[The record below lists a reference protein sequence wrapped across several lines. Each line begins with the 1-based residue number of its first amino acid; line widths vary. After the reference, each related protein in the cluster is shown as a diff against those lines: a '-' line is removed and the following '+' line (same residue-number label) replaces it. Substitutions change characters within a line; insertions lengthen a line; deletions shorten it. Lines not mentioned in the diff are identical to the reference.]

1 MSSTLSLTKEIPLL
15 REACLIGGKWV
26 SGDES
31 NSISVNNPATGEI
44 IGRVPRFGRT
54 ETADAID
61 AAQAAFAVWSK
72 MTAVERCNL
81 MLRWADVIT
90 DNQKEL
96 AELLTIEMGK
106 PLAEA
111 TGEVAITANYIRFF
125 AEEGKRVYGDVIPS
139 PWKDRRIMV
148 TKEPVGVVG
157 AITPWNFPSSML
169 GRKLAAALGSG
180 CTVVAKPASQTPY
193 SALILGELAEKAG
206 IPAGVINIITGSA
219 AQIADE
225 LCENEK
231 VRKITFTGSTPVGKQ
246 LASKALANMK
256 KVSMELG
263 GNAPFIVFDSADL
276 DKAVEGAIA
285 SKFRNS
291 GQTCVCANRI
301 YAQAGIYEEFSAKLK
316 AAIEDQLRVGD
327 GLKPDVNQGPLIDG
341 GAVAKVEELIAD
353 AIEKG
358 GTVVTGGKLDAQGGT
373 FFEPTLLLNAT
384 PDMKVAK
391 EETFGPFAPV
401 FKFESEEDVIA
412 MANDT
417 EYGLA
422 CYFYTQDLGQTF
434 RVMEA
439 LEYGLVGVNEG
450 VITTEYAPFGGYKDS
465 GMGNE
470 GSKYGI
476 DDYINIKYSC
486 IGGLGL

>member
-1 MSSTLSLTKEIPLL
+1 MSSTLTAANKVPLL
-15 REACLIGGKWV
+15 REACLIGGTWL
-26 SGDES
+26 SGDEQ
-31 NSISVNNPATGEI
+31 NSIAVTNPATGEI
-44 IGRVPRFGRT
+44 IGRVPRFGRA
-54 ETADAID
+54 ETAQAID
-61 AAQAAFAVWSK
+61 AASKAFQSWSK

-81 MLRWADVIT
+81 MHSWADLIIENQT
-90 DNQKEL
+90 DL
-96 AELLTIEMGK
+96 AKLLTIEMGK

-111 TGEVAITANYIRFF
+111 AGEVTITANYIRFF

-139 PWKDRRIMV
+139 PWQGRRIFV
-148 TKEPVGVVG
+148 TKEPIGVVG

-193 SALILGELAEKAG
+193 SALVLGKLAEDAG
-206 IPAGVINIITGSA
+206 IPAGVINIITGTA
-219 AQIADE
+219 AEIADE
-225 LCENEK
+225 LCENDK

-263 GNAPFIVFDSADL
+263 GNAPFIVFDTANI

-301 YAQAGIYEEFSAKLK
+301 YVQSGVYEEFSAKLK
-316 AAIEDQLRVGD
+316 VAIEVQLRVGN
-327 GLKPDVNQGPLIDG
+327 GLKAGVTQGPLIDSN
-341 GAVAKVEELIAD
+341 AVAKVEELISD
-353 AIEKG
+353 AVEKG
-358 GTVVTGGKLDAQGGT
+358 GTVVTGGKRDAQGGT

-401 FKFESEEDVIA
+401 FKFESEEEAIN

-434 RVMEA
+434 RVMDA

-486 IGGLGL
+486 IGGLSL

>member
-44 IGRVPRFGRT
+44 IGRVPRFGRS
-54 ETADAID
+54 ETVEAID

-90 DNQKEL
+90 ENQKEL

-231 VRKITFTGSTPVGKQ
+231 VRKITFTGSTPIGKQ

-327 GLKPDVNQGPLIDG
+327 GLKPGVNQGPLIDG

-353 AIEKG
+353 AVEKG
-358 GTVVTGGKLDAQGGT
+358 GTVITGGKLDAQGGT

>member
-1 MSSTLSLTKEIPLL
+1 MSSTVSPTKDIPLL

-26 SGDES
+26 RGDEN
-31 NSISVNNPATGEI
+31 NSISVNNPATGAI
-44 IGRVPRFGRT
+44 IGQVPRFGRP
-54 ETADAID
+54 ETAEAIN
-61 AAQAAFAVWSK
+61 AAHTAFKVWSK

-81 MLRWADVIT
+81 MLGWADLISE
-90 DNQKEL
+90 NQKEL
-96 AELLTIEMGK
+96 ARLLTIEMGK
-106 PLAEA
+106 PLAESM
-111 TGEVAITANYIRFF
+111 GEVAITGNYIRFF

-148 TKEPVGVVG
+148 TKEPLGVVG

-193 SALILGELAEKAG
+193 SALILGELAEEAG

-225 LCENEK
+225 MCENEK

-263 GNAPFIVFDSADL
+263 GNAPFIVFDSADI

-301 YAQAGIYEEFSAKLK
+301 YAQAGIYDEFSAKLK
-316 AAIEDQLRVGD
+316 AAIEEQLRVGD
-327 GLKPDVNQGPLIDG
+327 GLDADVNQGPLIDEH
-341 GAVAKVEELIAD
+341 AVAKVEELITD
-353 AIEKG
+353 AVEKG
-358 GTVVTGGKLDAQGGT
+358 GTVVAGGKRNAQGGS

-401 FKFESEEDVIA
+401 FKFESEDDAIR

-422 CYFYTQDLGQTF
+422 CYFYSQDLGQTF

>member
-1 MSSTLSLTKEIPLL
+1 MSSTLSPVKEIPLL
-15 REACLIGGKWV
+15 REACLIGGKWI

-31 NSISVNNPATGEI
+31 NSIQVNNPATGEI
-44 IGRVPRFGRT
+44 IGRVPRFGRL
-54 ETADAID
+54 ETANAID
-61 AAQAAFAVWSK
+61 AASVAFQLWSK

-81 MLRWADVIT
+81 MLSWANLIDE
-90 DNQKEL
+90 NQKDL
-96 AELLTIEMGK
+96 ATLLTIEMGK

-111 TGEVAITANYIRFF
+111 MGEVGITANYIRFF

-139 PWKDRRIMV
+139 PWKGKRIFV

-180 CTVVAKPASQTPY
+180 CTVIAKPASQTPY

-225 LCENEK
+225 MCENEK
-231 VRKITFTGSTPVGKQ
+231 VKKITFTGSTPVGKQ

-263 GNAPFIVFDSADL
+263 GNAPFIVFDSADI

-301 YAQAGIYEEFSAKLK
+301 YAQADIYDEFSAKLK
-316 AAIEDQLRVGD
+316 VAIEAQLRVGN
-327 GLKPDVNQGPLIDG
+327 GLAPGINQGPLIDER
-341 GAVAKVEELIAD
+341 AVAKVEELITD

-358 GTVVTGGKLDAQGGT
+358 GTVVTGGKKDAQGGS

-401 FKFESEEDVIA
+401 FKFDSEADAVQ

-434 RVMEA
+434 RVMDA

-450 VITTEYAPFGGYKDS
+450 VITTEYAPFGGFKDS

-470 GSKYGI
+470 GSKYGV
-476 DDYINIKYSC
+476 DDYIKLKYSC
-486 IGGLGL
+486 IGGLDQ

>member
-1 MSSTLSLTKEIPLL
+1 MTSTVSPTKDIPLL

-31 NSISVNNPATGEI
+31 NSISVNNPATGAI
-44 IGRVPRFGRT
+44 IGRVPRFGRP
-54 ETADAID
+54 ETAEAIS
-61 AAQAAFAVWSK
+61 AAHTAFKVWSK

-81 MLRWADVIT
+81 MLAWADLISE
-90 DNQKEL
+90 NQKEL
-96 AELLTIEMGK
+96 AQLLTIEMGK
-106 PLAEA
+106 PLAESM
-111 TGEVAITANYIRFF
+111 GEVGITANYIRFF

-148 TKEPVGVVG
+148 TKEPLGVVG

-225 LCENEK
+225 MCENEN

-263 GNAPFIVFDSADL
+263 GNAPFIVFDSADI
-276 DKAVEGAIA
+276 DKAVDGAIA

-301 YAQAGIYEEFSAKLK
+301 YAQAGIYDEFSAKLK
-316 AAIEDQLRVGD
+316 AAIDEQLRVGD
-327 GLKPDVNQGPLIDG
+327 GLDPDVNQGPLIDEH
-341 GAVAKVEELIAD
+341 AVAKVEELITD
-353 AIEKG
+353 AVEKG
-358 GTVVTGGKLDAQGGT
+358 GTVVSGGKRDAHGGS

-401 FKFESEEDVIA
+401 FKFESEDDAIR

-422 CYFYTQDLGQTF
+422 CYFYSQDLGQTF

-486 IGGLGL
+486 IGGLGI

>member
-1 MSSTLSLTKEIPLL
+1 MSTTLSATKEIPLL

-26 SGDES
+26 GGDES

-44 IGRVPRFGRT
+44 IGRVPRFGRP

-61 AAQAAFAVWSK
+61 AAHAAFAVWSK
-72 MTAVERCNL
+72 MTAVERSNL

-90 DNQKEL
+90 ENQKDL
-96 AELLTIEMGK
+96 AELLTVEMGK
-106 PLAEA
+106 PLAES

-148 TKEPVGVVG
+148 TKEPIGVVG

-193 SALILGELAEKAG
+193 SALILGELAEQAG
-206 IPAGVINIITGSA
+206 IPTGVINIITGSA

-225 LCENEK
+225 LCENDK

-301 YAQAGIYEEFSAKLK
+301 YVQAGIYDEFSAKLK

-327 GLKPDVNQGPLIDG
+327 GLKPGTNQGPLIDEH
-341 GAVAKVEELIAD
+341 AVAKVEELITD
-353 AIEKG
+353 AVSKG
-358 GTVVTGGKLDAQGGT
+358 GTVVTGGKPDVQGGT

-401 FKFESEEDVIA
+401 FKFESEDDVVK

-450 VITTEYAPFGGYKDS
+450 VITTEYAPFGGYKES

-470 GSKYGI
+470 GSKYGV